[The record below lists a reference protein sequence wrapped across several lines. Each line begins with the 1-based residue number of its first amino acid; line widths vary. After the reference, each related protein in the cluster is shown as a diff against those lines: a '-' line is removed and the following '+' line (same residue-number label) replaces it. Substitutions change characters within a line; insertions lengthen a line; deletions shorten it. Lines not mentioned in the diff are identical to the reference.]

1 MDWDN
6 VRVFLAAARAGQFVA
21 AAKRLRLDH
30 ATVSR
35 RIAALE
41 LTVGAKLFDR
51 RTTGAKLTSA
61 GERFIGAAEQMESAF
76 LHAQGEISGVDLELS
91 GDVRIGAPD
100 GFSTYYLTTAL
111 RDFAERHPGVRL
123 QLMPLPQLTPL
134 ARREV
139 DVVVGLDKPEAG
151 RFVARKLT
159 DYTLGIYASAAYL
172 KRNGEPSDI
181 GALKAHRLI
190 GYVEEHAFST
200 ALDYV
205 RELFDDAPTSFESA
219 SAVTQLEAVRA
230 GVGFGVVHDFIARRF
245 KDLVR
250 VLPER
255 RAMRAYWLVTHE
267 DTRGLGRIRAVA
279 DHLAQA
285 AARDR
290 AMFLSPQP
298 GISRSVNDEAIRGP

>member
-6 VRVFLAAARAGQFVA
+6 VRVFLAVARGGQFVA

-41 LTVGAKLFDR
+41 RALGAKLFDR
-51 RTTGAKLTSA
+51 RTTGAKLTGA

-76 LHAQGEISGVDLELS
+76 LHAQGEISGVDLELA

-100 GFSTYYLTTAL
+100 GFSTYYLTGAL

-139 DVVVGLDKPEAG
+139 DVVIGLDKPEAG
-151 RFVARKLT
+151 RFIARKLT
-159 DYTLGIYASAAYL
+159 DYTLGVYASAAYL
-172 KRNGEPSDI
+172 RRNGAPPDLA
-181 GALKAHRLI
+181 ALRAHRLI

-205 RELFDDAPTSFESA
+205 RELYDGAPTSFESA
-219 SAVTQLEAVRA
+219 SAVTQLEALRA
-230 GVGFGVVHDFIARRF
+230 GVGIGVVHDFIARRF
-245 KDLVR
+245 KDLQR

-255 RAMRAYWLVTHE
+255 SARRAYWLVTHE

-279 DHLAQA
+279 EHLVTAV
-285 AARDR
+285 ARDR
-290 AMFLSPQP
+290 ATFL
-298 GISRSVNDEAIRGP
+298 

>member
-6 VRVFLAAARAGQFVA
+6 VRVFLAVARAGQFVA

-41 LTVGAKLFDR
+41 AALGAKLFER
-51 RTTGAKLTSA
+51 RTTGATLTSA
-61 GERFIGAAEQMESAF
+61 GERFLTAAEEMESAF
-76 LHAQGEISGVDLELS
+76 LHAQGEISGVDLELA

-100 GFSTYYLTTAL
+100 GFSTYYLAGAL
-111 RDFAERHPGVRL
+111 RDFCERHPGVRV

-151 RFVARKLT
+151 RFIARKLT

-172 KRNGEPSDI
+172 ERH
-181 GALKAHRLI
+181 GAPETIEALARHRLV
-190 GYVEEHAFST
+190 GYVEAHAFST

-205 RELFDDAPTSFESA
+205 RELFAGAPTRFECA
-219 SAVTQLEAVRA
+219 STVTQLEALRA
-230 GVGFGVVHDFIARRF
+230 GVGLGVAHDFIARRF
-245 KDLVR
+245 DDLAR

-255 RAMRAYWLVTHE
+255 RATRTYWLVTHE
-267 DTRGLGRIRAVA
+267 DTRGLGRIRALA
-279 DHLAQA
+279 EHLAEA
-285 AARDR
+285 VARDR
-290 AMFLSPQP
+290 AMFL
-298 GISRSVNDEAIRGP
+298 

>member
-6 VRVFLAAARAGQFVA
+6 VRVFLAVARAGQFVA

-41 LTVGAKLFDR
+41 AALGAKLFDR
-51 RTTGAKLTSA
+51 RTTGATLTGA
-61 GERFIGAAEQMESAF
+61 GDRFLSAAEEMESAF
-76 LHAQGEISGVDLELS
+76 LHAQGEISNVDLELV

-100 GFSTYYLTTAL
+100 GFSTYYLTSAL
-111 RDFAERHPGVRL
+111 RDFAERHPGLRL
-123 QLMPLPQLTPL
+123 QLMPLPQLVPL

-159 DYTLGIYASAAYL
+159 DYTLGIYATAAYL
-172 KRNGEPSDI
+172 ERNGAPDGVE
-181 GALKAHRLI
+181 ALKSHRLI

-205 RELFDDAPTSFESA
+205 RELFGGAPTSFESA
-219 SAVTQLEAVRA
+219 SAVSQLEALRA
-230 GVGFGVVHDFIARRF
+230 GVGLGVAHTFIARRF
-245 KDLVR
+245 PDLVR

-255 RAMRAYWLVTHE
+255 SAMRAYWLVTHE
-267 DTRGLGRIRAVA
+267 DTRGLGRIRALA
-279 DHLAQA
+279 EHLAEA
-285 AARDR
+285 VARDR
-290 AMFLSPQP
+290 AMFL
-298 GISRSVNDEAIRGP
+298 